1 MLMASRRSWRT
12 RTISGMLSANSIKHR
27 VGVNGE
33 AVYSRKEFGALA
45 PTEWVLHNQVL
56 RIAEF
61 ACESVGKL
69 RGCEFGK
76 IKPDID

>member
-1 MLMASRRSWRT
+1 MENTNDFGNVVRDP
-12 RTISGMLSANSIKHR
+12 IEDG

-33 AVYSRKEFGALA
+33 AVYTREEFGALA
-45 PTEWVLHNQVL
+45 PSEWVLYNQVL

-69 RGCEFGK
+69 RGCDFGE
-76 IKPDID
+76 INPDID